1 MIARG
6 TVFGLVASVAALP
19 LLAQEAEPRP
29 SLAEVM
35 QGATAMTTVANAYL
49 FVTNESGGW
58 VCAMNINSNHF
69 AALVRGDDVVVEQTV
84 PSALCVPAAHFKSAM
99 E

>member
-1 MIARG
+1 M
-6 TVFGLVASVAALP
+6 LASALAVPALAEDAA
-19 LLAQEAEPRP
+19 PRP

-35 QGATAMTTVANAYL
+35 QGATAMTTVANAFV
-49 FVTNESGGW
+49 FVTNPQGGW

-69 AALVRGDDVVVEQTV
+69 AALVRGDDVVAEETV
-84 PSALCVPAAHFKSAM
+84 PSALCVPATHFKTAM